1 MAAELAERILNTVTT
16 TIQICGQHS
25 QSTYSLLCAPSNCV
39 VRRWT
44 LDANVIA
51 YGFAYKSTLKDGT
64 DAVMIVTWEDGFTNC
79 CEYVLPYCGICTFAV
94 VKNV

>member
-1 MAAELAERILNTVTT
+1 MAAELAERILNTVMT
-16 TIQICGQHS
+16 TIQICGQHT

-39 VRRWT
+39 VRWWAP
-44 LDANVIA
+44 DANAIA
-51 YGFAYKSTLKDGT
+51 YGFAYKSTLEDGT

-79 CEYVLPYCGICTFAV
+79 CEYVLPYYNKYTYTV